1 MKRII
6 PLMLVLALC
15 LGMLAGCG
23 NQKSNPASTNE
34 SIIETV
40 TTQAPEEK
48 PVQEAPTSVETENS
62 AELTETVAEPVV
74 YDLPLTDT
82 PTEFSIVSVKAPDFM
97 SAYIGTD
104 GSYNTAASNRYLE
117 EQTGIRIKYIEYDM
131 FSYAQNFNLLI
142 AAGDYPDML
151 SSLDGSYG
159 GGITKALDDDVIIDL
174 TDYVMNDMP
183 AYYQAVEN
191 ADVWSEI
198 MTDEGQILTINSISS
213 QEVINRGPMIRK
225 DWLDAQNLEVPT
237 TYDELTE
244 VGAALK
250 SAYDLDYAFFVSA
263 LVNPDIT
270 LSAGYDLP
278 GFDINTSGSSFYHEG
293 GQVKSCLVSEDLR
306 DYLKYLNSW
315 YQKGLISKDF
325 FTRYAADVKDAFAG
339 GQCAV
344 CWDNADY
351 ITEHNQNEE
360 LIAQGFHC
368 VGLPVTRK
376 DEDQTLHFSLGMGNF
391 VGEGVSISTN
401 CEDPELLITLMDWF
415 FTEPGINLCNYG
427 IEGTSY
433 DVDADGHAVW
443 SKNVTEADVLFRLA
457 LVDYTFSGMPSLWD
471 EQRYWSEIYDED
483 AYAAVDLW
491 QNVSNDKAWTMP
503 SALYYTTEEATA
515 YAMKMSDVETR
526 ANEFILSA
534 VIGEVDVDAAWDSYV
549 EEIWSLGLQDCIDA
563 KQGAYDRYLT
573 RTV

>member
-1 MKRII
+1 MKRMI
-6 PLMLVLALC
+6 PLMLALALC

-23 NQKSNPASTNE
+23 NQPESAPVEASEKTE
-34 SIIETV
+34 
-40 TTQAPEEK
+40 APKTEQPQTPEA
-48 PVQEAPTSVETENS
+48 PQEASGVDS
-62 AELTETVAEPVV
+62 AEPTEAEAEPVI
-74 YDLPLTDT
+74 YELPLADT

-117 EQTGIRIKYIEYDM
+117 EQTGIRIEYIEYDM

-151 SSLDGSYG
+151 SSLDSSYG
-159 GGITKALDDDVIIDL
+159 GGITKALEDDVILDL

-183 AYYQAVEN
+183 AYYQALEK
-191 ADVWSEI
+191 ADVWNEI
-198 MTDEGQILTINSISS
+198 ATDDGQILAINSLSS
-213 QEVINRGPMIRK
+213 QEVINRGPMIRQ
-225 DWLDAQNLEVPT
+225 DWLDAQNLEAPS

-250 SAYDLDYAFFVSA
+250 SAYNLDYAFFVSA

-278 GFDINTSGSSFYHEG
+278 GFDINTSGSGFYQED
-293 GQVKSCLVSEDLR
+293 GQVKSCLVSENLK
-306 DYLKYLNSW
+306 DYLKYLNGW

-360 LIAQGFHC
+360 LIAKGFRC

-376 DEDQTLHFSLGMGNF
+376 DENQTLHFSLGMGNS

-433 DVDADGHAVW
+433 DMDMDGHAVW

-457 LVDYTFSGMPSLWD
+457 LVDYTFNGMPSLWD

-483 AYAAVDLW
+483 AYEAVNLW

-534 VIGEVDVDAAWDSYV
+534 VIGEVDVDTAWDSYV

-563 KQGAYDRYLT
+563 KQGAYDRYLI